1 MNELILVYVIISN
14 IVEKYII
21 LERIYKMK
29 NMQFAIVPIIFF
41 WPFGRTGHSLC
52 FINEKIVL

>member
-29 NMQFAIVPIIFF
+29 HIQFAIVPIIFF
-41 WPFGRTGHSLC
+41 DLLAVLDILC
-52 FINEKIVL
+52 AL